1 MQYFEGGNLSNNWYI
16 KLVKKSKNWYKYAKD
31 TYFLDKV
38 TNGLKLELNELPSQ
52 YSRSTYPYKDNEV
65 ISEKIMILIKKKLSI
80 AHHSIMNLFWIF
92 FLQ

>member
-65 ISEKIMILIKKKLSI
+65 ISEKIMILIKK
-80 AHHSIMNLFWIF
+80 NCP
-92 FLQ
+92 

>member
-1 MQYFEGGNLSNNWYI
+1 MVYKTG
-16 KLVKKSKNWYKYAKD
+16 KKSKNWYKYAKGI
-31 TYFLDKV
+31 YFLDKI

-65 ISEKIMILIKKKLSI
+65 ISEKIILIKKKLSI

>member
-1 MQYFEGGNLSNNWYI
+1 MQYFQGGNLCKNWYI
-16 KLVKKSKNWYKYAKD
+16 KLKYAKD
-31 TYFLDKV
+31 TYLLDKV

-65 ISEKIMILIKKKLSI
+65 ISEKIILIKKKLSI

>member
-52 YSRSTYPYKDNEV
+52 YSRSTYPYKDNEI
-65 ISEKIMILIKKKLSI
+65 ISEKIILIQKKLSI